1 MTGKERLKTGTRGS
15 RLRNDATTMKGKAV
29 SRKKNNMRRKNM
41 ENKNRDEKKIDL
53 GNKFFVYGKNIV
65 EEALVHSAKYIE
77 KVYFSSKKKKNQ
89 KQIEDL
95 AMSKGFIPEYIGDD
109 AIAEL
114 TAGNDAQGC
123 FAVFNKFAYSDI
135 DDALRLADSRGEKP
149 LVLVLDRIE
158 DPRNLGAIIRTARC
172 AGVHGI
178 IIPKDRAAGITPTV
192 AKVSEGAVFSLPCI
206 MVTNPAAALR
216 DLKQRGFWVYA
227 ADTSGSSCFEQE
239 IEGSVAL
246 VLGNEGKG
254 VSKLCLNESDYKI
267 SIPMARGFDSLNVSV
282 AAGILM
288 YEIARKNNRF

>member
-1 MTGKERLKTGTRGS
+1 MTGKERRKTGARGS
-15 RLRNDATTMKGKAV
+15 KLRNDVTMEGKAV

-158 DPRNLGAIIRTARC
+158 DPRNLGTIIRTARC

-178 IIPKDRAAGITPTV
+178 IIAKDRVAGITPTV
-192 AKVSEGAVFSLPCI
+192 AKVSEGAIFSIPCI
-206 MVTNPAAALR
+206 MVTN
-216 DLKQRGFWVYA
+216 FIT
-227 ADTSGSSCFEQE
+227 TSLDRK
-239 IEGSVAL
+239 SV
-246 VLGNEGKG
+246 V
-254 VSKLCLNESDYKI
+254 
-267 SIPMARGFDSLNVSV
+267 
-282 AAGILM
+282 
-288 YEIARKNNRF
+288 